1 MVAPLEGLQSKC
13 HKVAQLWN
21 RENDLARAVSI
32 TESSLTEGA
41 ESVVM
46 HSAAEP
52 KESRV
57 CLVKQAGSYVT
68 VSTHGRALLW

>member
-13 HKVAQLWN
+13 HKVVRLWN
-21 RENDLARAVSI
+21 RENDLARAVSV

-41 ESVVM
+41 EYVVM
-46 HSAAEP
+46 HSAAEQ

-57 CLVKQAGSYVT
+57 CLVKQAGS
-68 VSTHGRALLW
+68 